1 MAGDSNTIRIL
12 LTLDGKQYAADLKSA
27 EVQTKALGNS
37 AAGAGTQ
44 LSVLRTA
51 ALGAAGGLGSIVVA
65 PVVPFLVQSGQEAI
79 RLRERLEAI
88 TGSSGAARS
97 EMRSEEHTSELQ
109 SRSRISNAVFC
120 LKKKKEIS
128 T

>member
-1 MAGDSNTIRIL
+1 MAGDSNTIRSL
-12 LTLDGKQYAADLKSA
+12 LTLYGKQYAADLKSA
-27 EVQTKALGNS
+27 EVQTKALCNS

-65 PVVPFLVQSGQEAI
+65 QVVPFLVQSGQEAI

-97 EMRSEEHTSELQ
+97 EMAYLTPQADRLGVGPTGRASCRGRRCSYG
-109 SRSRISNAVFC
+109 
-120 LKKKKEIS
+120 
-128 T
+128 